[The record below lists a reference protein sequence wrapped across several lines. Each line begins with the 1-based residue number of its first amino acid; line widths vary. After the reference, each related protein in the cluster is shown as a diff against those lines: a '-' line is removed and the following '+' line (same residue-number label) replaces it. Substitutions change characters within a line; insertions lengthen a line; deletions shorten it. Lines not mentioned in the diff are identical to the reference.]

1 METTVISG
9 VLLAATA
16 AILAAILYQYHKF
29 NADTD
34 YYRNKVIDLTG
45 DADKLAQV
53 IKAVTSDLY
62 ERKKIRVKLYNDAET
77 YLPVQA
83 SKGDWIDLKAR
94 GTHELKKGEYKL
106 IPLGVAMELPRGF
119 EAIIAPRSSI
129 TKNFRVM
136 QSNSIGVIDNAYKG
150 DGDEW
155 GAYVYAV
162 ADTVIHDGERI
173 VQFRIQ
179 PNQPH
184 IDFLPVKSLGNENR
198 GGFGSTGK

>member
-16 AILAAILYQYHKF
+16 AILAAILYQYHRF
-29 NADTD
+29 SADTD
-34 YYRNKVIDLTG
+34 WYRNKIIDL
-45 DADKLAQV
+45 ADDTNKLTQV

-62 ERKKIRVKLYNDAET
+62 ERKKIRVKLYNDSET
-77 YLPVQA
+77 YLPLQA

-119 EAIIAPRSSI
+119 EAIVAPRSSI

-136 QSNSIGVIDNAYKG
+136 QSNSIGVIDNAYNG

-162 ADTVIHDGERI
+162 AETVIHDGERI

-179 PNQPH
+179 TNQPH

>member
-34 YYRNKVIDLTG
+34 WYRNKVIDL
-45 DADKLAQV
+45 ADDTNKLTQV

-62 ERKKIRVKLYNDAET
+62 ERKKIRVKLYNDSET
-77 YLPVQA
+77 YLPIQA

-119 EAIIAPRSSI
+119 EAIVAPRSSI

-136 QSNSIGVIDNAYKG
+136 QSNSIGVIDNAYNG

-179 PNQPH
+179 MNQPH
-184 IDFLPVKSLGNENR
+184 IDFLQVKSLGNENR